1 MSHFIDRRLKDESQE
16 AADTTAQHEQ
26 AVYIQPSQ
34 RRQSPASSQG
44 QAEHHEG
51 KGSALR
57 P

>member
-26 AVYIQPSQ
+26 AVYIQPGQ
-34 RRQSPASSQG
+34 RRQSPAPSQG
-44 QAEHHEG
+44 QAEHREG